1 MLPAQPPLSS
11 RSLQGPG
18 HRRADSAS
26 PPARGLLEGL
36 PCFSLPGLARALGTA
51 FPANPARAGRWQVPF
66 AEARRPGWGC
76 PQAGRVSRWAR
87 ASAPRA
93 PPARRDHGSSGGAAG
108 EGAGRVQRP
117 PGPSEALFTL
127 PCVSGLSGRSGGETE
142 FTHKLTDSAGC
153 AGGGVWPGPGRGRE
167 ASLSGGS
174 VTGVMD
180 GPGA

>member
-1 MLPAQPPLSS
+1 MLLPPRTGARFGHSVLSQT
-11 RSLQGPG
+11 LQGLAGGKCVLLGAGFSPKPG
-18 HRRADSAS
+18 G
-26 PPARGLLEGL
+26 P
-36 PCFSLPGLARALGTA
+36 
-51 FPANPARAGRWQVPF
+51 
-66 AEARRPGWGC
+66 
-76 PQAGRVSRWAR
+76 AGRVSRWAR
-87 ASAPRA
+87 ASPPRA
-93 PPARRDHGSSGGAAG
+93 PPARRDQGSRGGAAG